1 MAYRVGGQRLEILV
15 SLGRLRTYEEAA
27 SAENVVD
34 DPKAADIGFADE
46 VQPRSRFVSPHPALS
61 LMSASTLPAPARF
74 RRLGPPMFDSPR
86 IAS

>member
-46 VQPRSRFVSPHPALS
+46 VQSAAGYHTTNTGALP
-61 LMSASTLPAPARF
+61 SART
-74 RRLGPPMFDSPR
+74 FDV
-86 IAS
+86 